1 MSAPTTDRRQGPP
14 VFSRGLRIV
23 AVPLML
29 LAGGLVAVQSQ
40 VNGQL
45 AAGIGTGP
53 RAGLTAALVSFSS
66 GLLLVAVVVASSPRN
81 RAGVGR
87 LVAAVRHRE
96 LRWYELSGGVFGA
109 YLVATQGLTVA
120 TIGVALFTVAVTAG
134 QSSSALLVD
143 HLGLGPSGRLPLSVP
158 RAVAAAFAVLA
169 VALAAGERVV
179 TAVDLSTVVLVVL
192 PLLAGAGAALQQAL
206 NGRVSRVAGP
216 WTTTLNNFVVGT
228 TTLLLAVPLSFLRPG
243 SVDGLPDEWWLY
255 LGGAMGVGFIALAA
269 WLVKVHGVLV
279 LSLCMIAGQ
288 VVSAELI
295 ELASPDPHVGIVG
308 VVAGA
313 LTVVGVV
320 VALLVRPRSHP

>member
-1 MSAPTTDRRQGPP
+1 
-14 VFSRGLRIV
+14 
-23 AVPLML
+23 ML
-29 LAGGLVAVQSQ
+29 LAGGLVALQSQ
-40 VNGQL
+40 INGQL
-45 AAGIGTGP
+45 ATEIGSGP
-53 RAGLTAALVSFSS
+53 RAGFAAALVSFSS
-66 GLLLVAVVVASSPRN
+66 GLVLVGLVVIASPRN
-81 RAGVGR
+81 RAGLGR
-87 LVAAVRHRE
+87 LVAGVRRRD
-96 LRWYELSGGVFGA
+96 LRWWELAGGVFGA

-169 VALAAGERVV
+169 VALAAGERIV

-206 NGRVSRVAGP
+206 NGRVARVAGP

-228 TTLLLAVPLSFLRPG
+228 ATLVLALPLTLLRPG
-243 SVDGLPDEWWLY
+243 SIDVLPGVWWLY
-255 LGGAMGVGFIALAA
+255 LGGVMGVGFIALAA